1 MSGAKRGKVMSRAE
15 FARLWADKRL
25 TVAQIGAAIGVSGAA
40 VSGRAVTRGLPGR
53 QMGPLPAIRDD
64 VKFREMWAA
73 QVSIADMALFFGVNP
88 KSIRNHVT
96 RLGLPRRGAR
106 GTPITLDDYRA
117 IKLRERMA
125 EAARIEHA
133 ALINA
138 EMVDQIGRGLIKR
151 VGVVR

>member
-1 MSGAKRGKVMSRAE
+1 MSGAKRGKAMSQAE

-125 EAARIEHA
+125 EAARIERG

>member
-1 MSGAKRGKVMSRAE
+1 MSGAKRGKAMSQAE

-64 VKFREMWAA
+64 AKFREMWAA

-125 EAARIEHA
+125 EAARIERG

>member
-40 VSGRAVTRGLPGR
+40 VSSRAVKRGLPGR

-64 VKFREMWAA
+64 AMFRELWAA
-73 QVSIADMALFFGVNP
+73 GVMIDDMAQVFGVNP

-96 RLGLPRRGAR
+96 RLGLPRRGVR
-106 GTPITLDDYRA
+106 GPTITMDDYRQA
-117 IKLRERMA
+117 KLGACMA
-125 EAARIEHA
+125 EAARIERG

-138 EMVDQIGRGLIKR
+138 EMVDRVGSGLIKR